1 MCLLLPRD
9 AESTALSASP
19 RAQRSAGRAA
29 PGSGT
34 CPPPVQLHFRC
45 DPVFTSTCTR
55 LETCPCFRY
64 STVEPAGLQSERK
77 SGLRAGTCTFCRVA
91 GRSLEK
97 PSEKPKPSTGPEGAV
112 AAARSIPARLLLHS
126 MRFCRAPR
134 CSAGFIA
141 KKLPPACSG
150 SCFMAWAWP
159 QAPVVG
165 SCRPRASLQEGDGL
179 SQLQVGQQRSPPR
192 RQRGARC
199 RTVSPGWEGKG
210 KGTGRNSCLFS

>member
-1 MCLLLPRD
+1 MATLGC
-9 AESTALSASP
+9 AAAP

-97 PSEKPKPSTGPEGAV
+97 PSEKPKPSKGPEAPPPMGSANPDPTVSSGACRIHRV
-112 AAARSIPARLLLHS
+112 QPELKITWNNRHAAPGAGSACVCVCEVPFLSAWESRSHPVRPAAPGLHS
-126 MRFCRAPR
+126 ALLKRY
-134 CSAGFIA
+134 
-141 KKLPPACSG
+141 
-150 SCFMAWAWP
+150 
-159 QAPVVG
+159 
-165 SCRPRASLQEGDGL
+165 
-179 SQLQVGQQRSPPR
+179 
-192 RQRGARC
+192 
-199 RTVSPGWEGKG
+199 
-210 KGTGRNSCLFS
+210 